1 MTDTI
6 ARFFRYVLL
15 FTLGLVGLFMALVFM
30 ISSAIAVGILYVWT
44 RLRGRPF
51 GVKAYWQ
58 QRSAGRSPQA
68 QAWQQPRRPYGNKS
82 GKDDIID
89 VQVRD
94 LP

>member
-15 FTLGLVGLFMALVFM
+15 FTLGLVGLFMALIFM
-30 ISSAIAVGILYVWT
+30 ISSAIAVGILYIWA

-58 QRSAGRSPQA
+58 QRSAGRSAPA
-68 QAWQQPRRPYGNKS
+68 QAWQQPRRPYGKP
-82 GKDDIID
+82 GKDEIID